1 MYTWTPHKTTKQ
13 CVTGM
18 HTKDDHQL
26 TYKPPAPDNLDQWR
40 DGLGGGG
47 GDTLMRSNIDSDI
60 LCAEVNWPTFLRI
73 FLGKV
78 FLFQGGV
85 LAMLPQI

>member
-1 MYTWTPHKTTKQ
+1 MYISMYTWTPHKTTKQ

-40 DGLGGGG
+40 GGLGGEGVG
-47 GDTLMRSNIDSDI
+47 LVPHPPSVEAPQLPVRGW
-60 LCAEVNWPTFLRI
+60 A
-73 FLGKV
+73 LG
-78 FLFQGGV
+78 
-85 LAMLPQI
+85 